1 MTYSEALN
9 FIINKQSL
17 GIKPGL
23 SRIKRDLQKLGN
35 PQDTYKTIHIAGTNG
50 KGTVAASIADSLIKS
65 GYKVGL
71 FTSPWVTD
79 YREQIQINGK
89 IISKEAFA
97 DCVNTVKN
105 MKSDC
110 TEFECLSIIILF
122 TKNVFIS

>member
-50 KGTVAASIADSLIKS
+50 KGTVAASIAAAFSTTVSCIKQS
-65 GYKVGL
+65 V
-71 FTSPWVTD
+71 S
-79 YREQIQINGK
+79 
-89 IISKEAFA
+89 
-97 DCVNTVKN
+97 
-105 MKSDC
+105 
-110 TEFECLSIIILF
+110 
-122 TKNVFIS
+122 